1 MWYIP
6 PRWLRPSDE
15 HPRNI
20 LEAARLASRR
30 ANDLSHTLSFS
41 AIPQIVHQ
49 KWKDTA
55 VDSWPLEIL
64 AGIERWLG
72 YATAEHEDGM
82 AYFLWWDDGCDELL
96 SQAQPELVDTI
107 NALPLVVEKYDIF
120 RIVALNEFGGIVGYK
135 RLKETS
141 RLY

>member
-1 MWYIP
+1 
-6 PRWLRPSDE
+6 
-15 HPRNI
+15 
-20 LEAARLASRR
+20 
-30 ANDLSHTLSFS
+30 
-41 AIPQIVHQ
+41 
-49 KWKDTA
+49 
-55 VDSWPLEIL
+55 
-64 AGIERWLG
+64 
-72 YATAEHEDGM
+72 M

-96 SQAQPELVDTI
+96 SQAQPGLVDTI